1 MAPVCKPSAGL
12 YLVATPIGN
21 LRDITL
27 RALDVLHAADLILCE
42 DTRVSRVLLET
53 YGIKGKTL
61 SCHEH
66 NQQERL
72 PAIAAAITTGQVV
85 ALISDAGMPLISDPG
100 APLVLGLRELNLP
113 VTVIPGANAVLSALS
128 LSGLP
133 SERFLF
139 AGFLP
144 AKNGERRAAL
154 AELAA
159 VPASTIYYESP
170 NRLTDLLSDALA
182 LLGDRPAAV
191 ARELTKHYEE
201 VQHGTL
207 GSLLAHFTTIP
218 PRGEIV
224 VVIAPPAP
232 QANWDEAQ
240 IDAALAELLTTTSTR
255 DAAAQISARSG
266 WGKRE
271 VYARA
276 LAITQKERGA

>member
-1 MAPVCKPSAGL
+1 
-12 YLVATPIGN
+12 

-42 DTRVSRVLLET
+42 DTRVSRTLLET
-53 YGIKGKTL
+53 YGIKGKTI

-66 NQQERL
+66 NQRERL
-72 PAIAAAITTGQVV
+72 PAIVAAITAGQVV

-100 APLVLGLRELNLP
+100 APLVEELRQLKLP
-113 VTVIPGANAVLSALS
+113 VTVIPGANAALSALS

-133 SERFLF
+133 GERFLF

-144 AKNGERRAAL
+144 AKSGERRAAL
-154 AELAA
+154 AELAV
-159 VPASTIYYESP
+159 VPASLIFYESP
-170 NRLTDLLSDALA
+170 NRLIDFLADAA
-182 LLGDRPAAV
+182 TLLGGRNAAV

-201 VQHGTL
+201 VQTGTL
-207 GSLLAHFTTIP
+207 SELLAHFNATP

-224 VVIAPPAP
+224 VVISPPAP

-240 IDAALAELLTTTSTR
+240 IDAALTDLLSSTSTR
-255 DAAAQISARSG
+255 DASAQVSARSG

-276 LAITQKERGA
+276 LALTQKERRS